1 MNQVQGSPWERSE
14 EQQETGQEE
23 QLQKKLQRRSEV
35 HPGDWGGGRTGGKL
49 PTTKVL
55 LGNKARHVTK
65 ISTTFSMLIPASKI
79 LLLSVGF
86 LLRKLNKHTVIPVMM

>member
-49 PTTKVL
+49 PTTKVQ
-55 LGNKARHVTK
+55 GPFRKQGQTCHQNIHDIFNVNPSFQNTSVVCWFSVTQ
-65 ISTTFSMLIPASKI
+65 T
-79 LLLSVGF
+79 
-86 LLRKLNKHTVIPVMM
+86 